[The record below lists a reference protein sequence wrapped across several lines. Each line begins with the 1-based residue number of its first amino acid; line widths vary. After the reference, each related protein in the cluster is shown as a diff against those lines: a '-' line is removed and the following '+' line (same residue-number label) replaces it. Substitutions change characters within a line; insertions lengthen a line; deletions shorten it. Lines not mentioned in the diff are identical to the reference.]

1 MKNKVKD
8 LNILYNK
15 NIKVVGVTF
24 DNHPKNIK
32 KIIIL

>member
-15 NIKVVGVTF
+15 KMLKVLEKLKV
-24 DNHPKNIK
+24 
-32 KIIIL
+32 